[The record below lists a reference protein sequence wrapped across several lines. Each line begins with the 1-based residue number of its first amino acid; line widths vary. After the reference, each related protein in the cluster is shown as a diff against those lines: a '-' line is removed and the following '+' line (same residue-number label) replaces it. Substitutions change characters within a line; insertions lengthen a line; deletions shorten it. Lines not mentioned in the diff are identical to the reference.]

1 MIGTLQI
8 GPIIS
13 ILWYYF
19 YHKTTG
25 IIEIKVTMATLNLPK
40 IELNLKDNQINSL
53 VQQYVTQCYSKSNIA
68 DRIYSYATQRIS
80 KKIDQMIND
89 GTLLDA
95 IAKRVIKDM
104 SIEQLISLVDKD
116 KLNEVVV
123 ERVSKCLINRMK
135 L

>member
-1 MIGTLQI
+1 
-8 GPIIS
+8 
-13 ILWYYF
+13 
-19 YHKTTG
+19 
-25 IIEIKVTMATLNLPK
+25 MATLNLPK
-40 IELNLKDNQINSL
+40 IELNLKDTQINSL

>member
-1 MIGTLQI
+1 
-8 GPIIS
+8 
-13 ILWYYF
+13 
-19 YHKTTG
+19 
-25 IIEIKVTMATLNLPK
+25 MATLNLPK

-53 VQQYVTQCYSKSNIA
+53 VQQYITQCYSKSNIEN
-68 DRIYSYATQRIS
+68 RIYSYATQRIS

>member
-1 MIGTLQI
+1 
-8 GPIIS
+8 
-13 ILWYYF
+13 
-19 YHKTTG
+19 
-25 IIEIKVTMATLNLPK
+25 MATLNLPK

-53 VQQYVTQCYSKSNIA
+53 VQQYVTQCYSKSNIE

-104 SIEQLISLVDKD
+104 PIEQLISLVDKD
-116 KLNEVVV
+116 KLNEVVI
-123 ERVSKCLINRMK
+123 ERVSKCLINKMN

>member
-1 MIGTLQI
+1 
-8 GPIIS
+8 
-13 ILWYYF
+13 
-19 YHKTTG
+19 
-25 IIEIKVTMATLNLPK
+25 MATLNLPK

-53 VQQYVTQCYSKSNIA
+53 VQQYVTQCYSKSNIEN
-68 DRIYSYATQRIS
+68 RIYSYATQRIS

-95 IAKRVIKDM
+95 VAKRVIKDM
-104 SIEQLISLVDKD
+104 PIEQLISLVDKD

>member
-1 MIGTLQI
+1 
-8 GPIIS
+8 
-13 ILWYYF
+13 
-19 YHKTTG
+19 
-25 IIEIKVTMATLNLPK
+25 MATLNLPK

-53 VQQYVTQCYSKSNIA
+53 VQQYVAQCYSKSNIA

-104 SIEQLISLVDKD
+104 PIEQLISLVDKD

>member
-1 MIGTLQI
+1 
-8 GPIIS
+8 
-13 ILWYYF
+13 
-19 YHKTTG
+19 
-25 IIEIKVTMATLNLPK
+25 MATLNLPK
-40 IELNLKDNQINSL
+40 IELNLKDNQINLL
-53 VQQYVTQCYSKSNIA
+53 VQQYVTQCYSKSNIE

-89 GTLLDA
+89 GTLLDT
-95 IAKRVIKDM
+95 IAKRVIKNM

>member
-1 MIGTLQI
+1 
-8 GPIIS
+8 
-13 ILWYYF
+13 
-19 YHKTTG
+19 
-25 IIEIKVTMATLNLPK
+25 MATLNLPK

-53 VQQYVTQCYSKSNIA
+53 VQQYVTQCYSKSNIE

-95 IAKRVIKDM
+95 VAKRVIKDM
-104 SIEQLISLVDKD
+104 PIEQLISLVDED

>member
-1 MIGTLQI
+1 
-8 GPIIS
+8 
-13 ILWYYF
+13 
-19 YHKTTG
+19 
-25 IIEIKVTMATLNLPK
+25 MATLNLPK
-40 IELNLKDNQINSL
+40 IELNLKDSQINSL
-53 VQQYVTQCYSKSNIA
+53 VQQYVAQCYSKSNIE

-89 GTLLDA
+89 GTLLDT
-95 IAKRVIKDM
+95 IAKRVIKNM

>member
-1 MIGTLQI
+1 
-8 GPIIS
+8 
-13 ILWYYF
+13 
-19 YHKTTG
+19 
-25 IIEIKVTMATLNLPK
+25 MATLNLPK
-40 IELNLKDNQINSL
+40 IELNLKDTQINSL

-104 SIEQLISLVDKD
+104 PIEQLISLVDKD

>member
-1 MIGTLQI
+1 MQ
-8 GPIIS
+8 
-13 ILWYYF
+13 
-19 YHKTTG
+19 
-25 IIEIKVTMATLNLPK
+25 MATINLPK

-53 VQQYVTQCYSKSNIA
+53 VQQYVTQCYSKSNIE

>member
-1 MIGTLQI
+1 
-8 GPIIS
+8 
-13 ILWYYF
+13 
-19 YHKTTG
+19 
-25 IIEIKVTMATLNLPK
+25 MATLNLPK

-53 VQQYVTQCYSKSNIA
+53 VQQYVTQCYSKSNIE

-104 SIEQLISLVDKD
+104 PIEQLISLVDKD

-123 ERVSKCLINRMK
+123 ERVSKCLINKMN

>member
-1 MIGTLQI
+1 
-8 GPIIS
+8 
-13 ILWYYF
+13 
-19 YHKTTG
+19 
-25 IIEIKVTMATLNLPK
+25 MATLNLPK

-53 VQQYVTQCYSKSNIA
+53 VQQYVTQCYSKSNIE

-123 ERVSKCLINRMK
+123 ERVSKCFNK
-135 L
+135 

>member
-1 MIGTLQI
+1 MQ
-8 GPIIS
+8 
-13 ILWYYF
+13 
-19 YHKTTG
+19 
-25 IIEIKVTMATLNLPK
+25 MATINLPK

-53 VQQYVTQCYSKSNIA
+53 VQQYVTQCYSKSNIEN
-68 DRIYSYATQRIS
+68 RIYSYATQRIS

>member
-1 MIGTLQI
+1 
-8 GPIIS
+8 
-13 ILWYYF
+13 
-19 YHKTTG
+19 
-25 IIEIKVTMATLNLPK
+25 MATLNLPK

-53 VQQYVTQCYSKSNIA
+53 VQQYVTQCYSKSNIE

-104 SIEQLISLVDKD
+104 PIEQLISLVDKD

>member
-1 MIGTLQI
+1 
-8 GPIIS
+8 
-13 ILWYYF
+13 
-19 YHKTTG
+19 
-25 IIEIKVTMATLNLPK
+25 MATLNLPK

-53 VQQYVTQCYSKSNIA
+53 VQQYVTQCYSKSNIE

-95 IAKRVIKDM
+95 ITKRVVKDIPIK
-104 SIEQLISLVDKD
+104 QLISLIDKD

>member
-1 MIGTLQI
+1 
-8 GPIIS
+8 
-13 ILWYYF
+13 
-19 YHKTTG
+19 
-25 IIEIKVTMATLNLPK
+25 MATLNLPK

-53 VQQYVTQCYSKSNIA
+53 VQQYVTQCYSKSNIE

-95 IAKRVIKDM
+95 VAKRVIKDM
-104 SIEQLISLVDKD
+104 PIEQLISLVDKD

>member
-1 MIGTLQI
+1 
-8 GPIIS
+8 
-13 ILWYYF
+13 
-19 YHKTTG
+19 
-25 IIEIKVTMATLNLPK
+25 MATLNLPK

-53 VQQYVTQCYSKSNIA
+53 VQQYVTQCYSKSNIE

-80 KKIDQMIND
+80 KKIDQMINN

-95 IAKRVIKDM
+95 IAKRVVKDIP
-104 SIEQLISLVDKD
+104 IEQLISLIDKD

>member
-1 MIGTLQI
+1 
-8 GPIIS
+8 
-13 ILWYYF
+13 
-19 YHKTTG
+19 
-25 IIEIKVTMATLNLPK
+25 MATLNLPK

-53 VQQYVTQCYSKSNIA
+53 VQQYVTQCYSKSNIE

-89 GTLLDA
+89 GTLLDT
-95 IAKRVIKDM
+95 IAKRVIKNM

>member
-1 MIGTLQI
+1 
-8 GPIIS
+8 
-13 ILWYYF
+13 
-19 YHKTTG
+19 
-25 IIEIKVTMATLNLPK
+25 MATLNLPK

-53 VQQYVTQCYSKSNIA
+53 VQQYITQCYSKSNIE

-95 IAKRVIKDM
+95 VAKRVIKDM
-104 SIEQLISLVDKD
+104 PIEQLISLVDKD

-123 ERVSKCLINRMK
+123 ERVSKCLINKMN

>member
-1 MIGTLQI
+1 
-8 GPIIS
+8 
-13 ILWYYF
+13 
-19 YHKTTG
+19 
-25 IIEIKVTMATLNLPK
+25 MATLNLPK

-53 VQQYVTQCYSKSNIA
+53 VQQYVTQCYSKSNIE

-89 GTLLDA
+89 GTLLDT
-95 IAKRVIKDM
+95 IAKRVIKNM

-135 L
+135 S

>member
-1 MIGTLQI
+1 
-8 GPIIS
+8 
-13 ILWYYF
+13 
-19 YHKTTG
+19 
-25 IIEIKVTMATLNLPK
+25 MATINLPK

-53 VQQYVTQCYSKSNIA
+53 VQQYVTQCYSKSNIE

-89 GTLLDA
+89 GTLLDT
-95 IAKRVIKDM
+95 IAKRVIKNM

>member
-1 MIGTLQI
+1 
-8 GPIIS
+8 
-13 ILWYYF
+13 
-19 YHKTTG
+19 
-25 IIEIKVTMATLNLPK
+25 MATLKLPK
-40 IELNLKDNQINSL
+40 IELNLKDTQINSL

-104 SIEQLISLVDKD
+104 PIEQLISLVDKD

>member
-1 MIGTLQI
+1 
-8 GPIIS
+8 
-13 ILWYYF
+13 
-19 YHKTTG
+19 
-25 IIEIKVTMATLNLPK
+25 MATLNLPK

-53 VQQYVTQCYSKSNIA
+53 VQQYVAQCYSKSDIEN
-68 DRIYSYATQRIS
+68 RIYSYAIQRIS

-89 GTLLDA
+89 GTLLDV

>member
-1 MIGTLQI
+1 
-8 GPIIS
+8 
-13 ILWYYF
+13 
-19 YHKTTG
+19 
-25 IIEIKVTMATLNLPK
+25 MATLNLPK
-40 IELNLKDNQINSL
+40 IELNLKDSQINSL
-53 VQQYVTQCYSKSNIA
+53 VQQYVTQCYSKSNIE

-89 GTLLDA
+89 GTLLDT
-95 IAKRVIKDM
+95 IAKRVIKNM

>member
-1 MIGTLQI
+1 MQ
-8 GPIIS
+8 
-13 ILWYYF
+13 
-19 YHKTTG
+19 
-25 IIEIKVTMATLNLPK
+25 MATLNLPK
-40 IELNLKDNQINSL
+40 IELNLKDSQINSL
-53 VQQYVTQCYSKSNIA
+53 VQQYVTQCYSKSNIE

-80 KKIDQMIND
+80 KKIDQMINN

-135 L
+135 S

>member
-1 MIGTLQI
+1 
-8 GPIIS
+8 
-13 ILWYYF
+13 
-19 YHKTTG
+19 
-25 IIEIKVTMATLNLPK
+25 MATLNLPK

-53 VQQYVTQCYSKSNIA
+53 VQQYVTQCYSKSNIEN
-68 DRIYSYATQRIS
+68 RIYSYATQRIS

-89 GTLLDA
+89 GTLLDV

>member
-1 MIGTLQI
+1 
-8 GPIIS
+8 
-13 ILWYYF
+13 
-19 YHKTTG
+19 
-25 IIEIKVTMATLNLPK
+25 MATLNLPK

-53 VQQYVTQCYSKSNIA
+53 VQQYVTQCYSKSNIEN
-68 DRIYSYATQRIS
+68 RIYSYATQRIS

>member
-1 MIGTLQI
+1 
-8 GPIIS
+8 
-13 ILWYYF
+13 
-19 YHKTTG
+19 
-25 IIEIKVTMATLNLPK
+25 MATLNLPK
-40 IELNLKDNQINSL
+40 IELNLKDEQINSL

>member
-1 MIGTLQI
+1 MQ
-8 GPIIS
+8 
-13 ILWYYF
+13 
-19 YHKTTG
+19 
-25 IIEIKVTMATLNLPK
+25 MATLNLPK

-53 VQQYVTQCYSKSNIA
+53 VQQYVTQCYSKSNIE

-95 IAKRVIKDM
+95 IAKRVIKDI

>member
-1 MIGTLQI
+1 
-8 GPIIS
+8 
-13 ILWYYF
+13 
-19 YHKTTG
+19 
-25 IIEIKVTMATLNLPK
+25 MATLNLPK

-53 VQQYVTQCYSKSNIA
+53 VQQYVTQCYSKSNIE

>member
-1 MIGTLQI
+1 
-8 GPIIS
+8 
-13 ILWYYF
+13 
-19 YHKTTG
+19 
-25 IIEIKVTMATLNLPK
+25 MATLNLPK

-53 VQQYVTQCYSKSNIA
+53 VQQYVTQCYSKSNIE

-104 SIEQLISLVDKD
+104 PIEQLISLVDKY

-123 ERVSKCLINRMK
+123 ERVSKCLINKMN

>member
-1 MIGTLQI
+1 
-8 GPIIS
+8 
-13 ILWYYF
+13 
-19 YHKTTG
+19 
-25 IIEIKVTMATLNLPK
+25 MATLNLPK

-53 VQQYVTQCYSKSNIA
+53 VQQYVTQCYSKSNIE

-95 IAKRVIKDM
+95 VAKRVIKDM